1 MLEGVVFRVQV
12 VLQVGRGPEVFPA
25 VGAPVVLVAVVFLEL
40 LVAVEELYI
49 RQNCPPLR
57 KAREKKK
64 KDDGSRGQR
73 GITDLA
79 TLFAGVMV
87 LHCVLPQLILVV
99 KVTLTLCAKVM
110 IWALSVVKLEANFR
124 LEELRYV
131 QRHQSR

>member
-12 VLQVGRGPEVFPA
+12 VLQLGRGPEVFLA

-57 KAREKKK
+57 KREKKRK
-64 KDDGSRGQR
+64 KRKDSGSRGQR

-79 TLFAGVMV
+79 TLSAGVMV
-87 LHCVLPQLILVV
+87 FHCVLPQLIFVV
-99 KVTLTLCAKVM
+99 KVTLTICAKVM
-110 IWALSVVKLEANFR
+110 I
-124 LEELRYV
+124 
-131 QRHQSR
+131 

>member
-25 VGAPVVLVAVVFLEL
+25 VGAPVVLVAIVFPEL

-64 KDDGSRGQR
+64 KRKDDGSRDQR

-79 TLFAGVMV
+79 TLSAGVMV

-99 KVTLTLCAKVM
+99 KVTLALCAKVM
-110 IWALSVVKLEANFR
+110 I
-124 LEELRYV
+124 
-131 QRHQSR
+131 